1 MTTKKQHYYP
11 RCLLKHFANDKDK
24 VNVYISQTNKILVN
38 NYKDVCAY
46 HHAYESSDG
55 IDNILENKLGH
66 FESKACSIVNYI
78 LKNIDPEN
86 LIINDKQRYVLFQ
99 YIFLQYIRTDAGRIN
114 FINYFENIF
123 SHQPRNYPISLEEIK
138 INKSKIQK
146 FNAVFKQSDRL
157 ESLLNHMVLS
167 PFMEFHI
174 AISPKPL
181 LTSDNPVIVTDNWS
195 NLIFPI
201 SPHYCIQFQH
211 RNKKRIESLFIPL
224 TRMQTRYINQ
234 ATINTANYFVISN
247 EPFNIFHGSYLY
259 NRFKNKN
266 WRIGSPHLPQ

>member
-11 RCLLKHFANDKDK
+11 RCLLKYFANDNDK

-46 HHAYESSDG
+46 NYAYESSDS

-86 LIINDKQRYVLFQ
+86 LIINDEERYVLFQ
-99 YIFLQYIRTDAGRIN
+99 YIFLQYIRTDAGRVN

-157 ESLLNHMVLS
+157 ESFLNHMVLS

-174 AISPKPL
+174 AISREPL
-181 LTSDNPVIVTDNWS
+181 LTSDNPVIITDNWS

-211 RNKKRIESLFIPL
+211 SNVKKIESLFIPL
-224 TRMQTRYINQ
+224 TPMQTRYINQ

-247 EPFNIFHGSYLY
+247 EPFNIFHGAYLY